1 MNRRSLFLTLFYTFT
16 PVSLIGIIVVVLVIN
31 QSVKDLYIKEK
42 ENEIESQI
50 DLIYFL
56 LENHQSLNKEIQS
69 LISEIGSVSGIR
81 ITLTDSIGF
90 VLGDSESNPNI
101 MDNHLNRPEINSSL
115 KDGVGKS
122 IRFSSTLSKELLYL
136 AKTYRIHKNKY
147 IIRGALELSLIND
160 IIFSA
165 QNNVIYLAIF
175 VSGLLLIFSY
185 YASRRISKPLVQ
197 MRFAAEKYVKTF
209 KVKKV
214 ILPKSY
220 TKEIA
225 FLAKSFNLMAKE
237 INSKIETITKEKDE
251 KESVLS
257 SIQEGLIVL
266 NRDKEI
272 LSLNNVGKKY
282 LNIESE
288 NYVGK
293 TFKSQIKDKKTV
305 SLLNKIL
312 KSKETMIQKELQIK
326 IDKPKYFLITG
337 TPLIIKGEKTGSLI
351 TINDL
356 TLVKKLEKVRQDFVS
371 NVSHELKTPITSIA
385 GFVGVLKS
393 GTASREEEKVF
404 IDKVLNQ
411 TNRMNNI
418 IDDLLKLSRIE
429 FQEEGD
435 SIVLVKTPAISIIDG
450 AIDDVRSFLEKE
462 NKQIE
467 VKCDPKLNIR
477 VDALLIR
484 EAINNLLHNAIKY
497 GDQTSNINIFVNVKE
512 NIQIVVENRGQ
523 TIPKKYRKRIF
534 ERFFRVDKS
543 RSRSAGG
550 TGLGLSIVKHIL
562 FVHNGSVNYSSLED
576 GLNRFTLKIP
586 F

>member
-209 KVKKV
+209 KVEKV

-462 NKQIE
+462 KKQIE

-562 FVHNGSVNYSSLED
+562 FVHNGSVNYSSLEN

>member
-209 KVKKV
+209 KVEKV

>member
-90 VLGDSESNPNI
+90 VLGDSESNPNT

-209 KVKKV
+209 KVEKV

-266 NRDKEI
+266 NRDKQI

-305 SLLNKIL
+305 WLLNKIL

-462 NKQIE
+462 KKQIE

-512 NIQIVVENRGQ
+512 NIQIVVENRGH

-562 FVHNGSVNYSSLED
+562 FVHNGSVDYSSLEND
-576 GLNRFTLKIP
+576 INRFTLKIP

>member
-50 DLIYFL
+50 DVIYFL
-56 LENHQSLNKEIQS
+56 LENHQSFNREIQS
-69 LISEIGSVSGIR
+69 FISEIGLISGIR
-81 ITLTDSIGF
+81 ITLTDSIGS
-90 VLGDSESNPNI
+90 VLGDSKSNPEF
-101 MDNHLNRPEINSSL
+101 MDNHINRPEISSSL
-115 KDGVGKS
+115 KNGIGKS

-136 AKTYRIHKNKY
+136 AKTYRMHKKTY
-147 IIRGALELSLIND
+147 VIRGALELSLIND

-185 YASRRISKPLVQ
+185 YASKRISKPLVQ
-197 MRFAAEKYVKTF
+197 MRIAAEKYVKTF
-209 KVKKV
+209 KVRKA

-251 KESVLS
+251 KESVLL

-266 NRDKEI
+266 NGDKEI
-272 LSLNNVGKKY
+272 LSLNDVGKKY

-305 SLLNKIL
+305 SLLSKIL
-312 KSKETMIQKELQIK
+312 KSKKSMVQKELRIK

-337 TPLIIKGEKTGSLI
+337 TPLIVKGEKTGSLI

-385 GFVGVLKS
+385 GFVEVLKS
-393 GTASREEEKVF
+393 GTASKEEEKLF
-404 IDKVLNQ
+404 IDKVLKQ
-411 TNRMNNI
+411 TNRMNDI

-435 SIVLVKTPAISIIDG
+435 SIMLVKTPAISIIDG

-512 NIQIVVENRGQ
+512 NIQIVVENRGKI
-523 TIPKKYRKRIF
+523 IPKKYRKRIF

-562 FVHNGSVNYSSLED
+562 FVHNGSVDYSSLQD
-576 GLNRFTLKIP
+576 DLNRFTLKIP

>member
-209 KVKKV
+209 KVEKV

-266 NRDKEI
+266 NRDKQI

-411 TNRMNNI
+411 TNRMNDI

-462 NKQIE
+462 KKQIE

-523 TIPKKYRKRIF
+523 IIPKKYRKRIF

>member
-160 IIFSA
+160 IIFSV

-209 KVKKV
+209 KVEKV

-266 NRDKEI
+266 NRDKQI
-272 LSLNNVGKKY
+272 LSLNKVGKKY

-293 TFKSQIKDKKTV
+293 TCKSQIKDKKTV
-305 SLLNKIL
+305 S
-312 KSKETMIQKELQIK
+312 
-326 IDKPKYFLITG
+326 
-337 TPLIIKGEKTGSLI
+337 
-351 TINDL
+351 
-356 TLVKKLEKVRQDFVS
+356 
-371 NVSHELKTPITSIA
+371 
-385 GFVGVLKS
+385 
-393 GTASREEEKVF
+393 
-404 IDKVLNQ
+404 
-411 TNRMNNI
+411 
-418 IDDLLKLSRIE
+418 
-429 FQEEGD
+429 
-435 SIVLVKTPAISIIDG
+435 
-450 AIDDVRSFLEKE
+450 
-462 NKQIE
+462 
-467 VKCDPKLNIR
+467 
-477 VDALLIR
+477 
-484 EAINNLLHNAIKY
+484 
-497 GDQTSNINIFVNVKE
+497 
-512 NIQIVVENRGQ
+512 
-523 TIPKKYRKRIF
+523 
-534 ERFFRVDKS
+534 
-543 RSRSAGG
+543 
-550 TGLGLSIVKHIL
+550 
-562 FVHNGSVNYSSLED
+562 
-576 GLNRFTLKIP
+576 
-586 F
+586 

>member
-50 DLIYFL
+50 DVIYFL
-56 LENHQSLNKEIQS
+56 LENHQSFNREIQS
-69 LISEIGSVSGIR
+69 FISEIGLISGIR
-81 ITLTDSIGF
+81 ITLTDSIGS
-90 VLGDSESNPNI
+90 VLGDSKSNPEF
-101 MDNHLNRPEINSSL
+101 MDNHLNRPEISSSL
-115 KDGVGKS
+115 KNGIGKS

-136 AKTYRIHKNKY
+136 AKTYRMHKKTLV
-147 IIRGALELSLIND
+147 IRGALELSLIND

-185 YASRRISKPLVQ
+185 YASKRISKPLVQ
-197 MRFAAEKYVKTF
+197 MRIAAEKYVKTF
-209 KVKKV
+209 KIQKA

-272 LSLNNVGKKY
+272 LSLNDVGKKY

-305 SLLNKIL
+305 SLLSKIL
-312 KSKETMIQKELQIK
+312 KSKKSMVQKELRIK

-337 TPLIIKGEKTGSLI
+337 TPLIVKGEKTGSLI

-385 GFVGVLKS
+385 GFVEVLKS
-393 GTASREEEKVF
+393 GTASKEEEKLF
-404 IDKVLNQ
+404 IDKVLKQ
-411 TNRMNNI
+411 TNRMNDI

-435 SIVLVKTPAISIIDG
+435 SIMLVKTPAISIIDG

-512 NIQIVVENRGQ
+512 NIQIVVENRGKI
-523 TIPKKYRKRIF
+523 IPKKYRKRIF

-562 FVHNGSVNYSSLED
+562 FVHNGSVDYSSLQD
-576 GLNRFTLKIP
+576 DLNRFTLKIP

>member
-69 LISEIGSVSGIR
+69 LISEIGSVSRIR
-81 ITLTDSIGF
+81 ITLTDSIGL

-209 KVKKV
+209 KVEKE

-462 NKQIE
+462 KKQIE

-562 FVHNGSVNYSSLED
+562 FVHNGSVDYSSLEND
-576 GLNRFTLKIP
+576 INRFTLKIP

>member
-81 ITLTDSIGF
+81 ITLTDSIGL

-209 KVKKV
+209 KVEKV

-462 NKQIE
+462 KKQIE

-562 FVHNGSVNYSSLED
+562 FVHNGSVDYSSLEND
-576 GLNRFTLKIP
+576 INRFTLKIP